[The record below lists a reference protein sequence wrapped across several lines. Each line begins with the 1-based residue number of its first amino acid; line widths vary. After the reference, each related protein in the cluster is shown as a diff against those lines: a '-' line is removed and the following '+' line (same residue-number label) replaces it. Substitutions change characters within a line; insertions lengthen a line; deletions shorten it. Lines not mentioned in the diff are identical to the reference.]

1 MNIIIVGS
9 GKVGEAL
16 ATQLNKEGNDVT
28 IIDENA
34 EKVRTIANKLDIM
47 GVIGNGASRTTQKD
61 AGIDKADLLIAV
73 TGTDEVNLL
82 SCLVAKKSAG
92 CRTIARL
99 KNPEYNTDAHYFK
112 DELGLAMVINP
123 EEAAAK
129 EIARVLKFPSAMK
142 IESFAKGRVD
152 LLTFKIPEG
161 SRLIGMSIKEVAM
174 KFKTNVTFCTIERES
189 DAYIANGN
197 FVFAEK
203 DTVSFI
209 ASSKDAQDFF
219 STVDHKIQPIKDA
232 IIVGGGE
239 LTHYLCSLLDKSG
252 IAVKVIEK
260 DSERC
265 RDLAV
270 EFEKATVICG
280 DPADEDT
287 LREEGVSK
295 ASAFI
300 ALTGIDEE
308 NILLSLFAKK
318 SGARKVITRIN
329 RIEYDD
335 IINHLDLD
343 TIVYPKNIT
352 ADMIISYVRALN
364 NTRGSDIETL
374 YKIVKG
380 KAEAAEFTVGAGSP
394 IVGKPLSELN
404 FKPNVL
410 IASILR
416 GKLAIVPRGGVVIE
430 AGDSVVVVTKGLSLE
445 DVSDILR

>member
-16 ATQLNKEGNDVT
+16 AYQLNKEGNNVT

-61 AGIDKADLLIAV
+61 AGIDNADLLIAV

-82 SCLVAKKSAG
+82 CCLVAKKSAG

-99 KNPEYNTDAHYFK
+99 KNPEYNTDAPYFK

-129 EIARVLKFPSAMK
+129 EIARILKFPSAMK
-142 IESFAKGRVD
+142 IESFAKGRVE

-161 SRLIGMSIKEVAM
+161 SRLIGMSIKDVAI

-209 ASSKDAQDFF
+209 ASSKDALDFF
-219 STVDHKIQPIKDA
+219 STIDHKIQPIKDA
-232 IIVGGGE
+232 LIVGGGE

-252 IAVKVIEK
+252 ISVKVIEK
-260 DSERC
+260 NAERC
-265 RDLAV
+265 SDLAV
-270 EFEKATVICG
+270 EFEKATVING

-287 LREEGVSK
+287 LREEGVAK

-300 ALTGIDEE
+300 ALTGLDEE

-318 SGARKVITRIN
+318 TGARKVITRIN

-343 TIVYPKNIT
+343 SIVYPKNIT

-364 NTRGSDIETL
+364 NTRGSNIETL

-380 KAEAAEFTVGAGSP
+380 KAEAAEFTVGESSP
-394 IVGKPLSELN
+394 IAGKPLAQLN
-404 FKPNVL
+404 FKQNVL
-410 IASILR
+410 IASIQR
-416 GKLAIVPRGGVVIE
+416 GKTSIIPRGQAVIE
-430 AGDSVVVVTKGLSLE
+430 AGDSVVVVTKGITLE
-445 DVSDILR
+445 DISDILK

>member
-16 ATQLNKEGNDVT
+16 AYQLNKEGNDVT

-47 GVIGNGASRTTQKD
+47 GVIGNGASRATQKD

-73 TGTDEVNLL
+73 TGTDEINLL

-129 EIARVLKFPSAMK
+129 EIARILNFPSALK
-142 IESFAKGRVD
+142 VESFAKGLVE

-174 KFKTNVTFCTIERES
+174 KFKTNVTFCTIERDN

-197 FVFAEK
+197 FVFEER

-209 ASSKDAQDFF
+209 ASSKDAIDFF
-219 STVDHKIQPIKDA
+219 SGIDHKIQPIKDA

-239 LTHYLCSLLDKSG
+239 LTHYLCSLLNRSG
-252 IAVKVIEK
+252 ISVKVIEK
-260 DSERC
+260 DAQRC
-265 RDLAV
+265 SDLAI
-270 EFEKATVICG
+270 EFGKATIING

-300 ALTGIDEE
+300 ALTGLDEE

-318 SGARKVITRIN
+318 TGARKVITRIN

-343 TIVYPKNIT
+343 SIVYPKNIT

-364 NTRGSDIETL
+364 NTRGSNIETL

-380 KAEAAEFTVGAGSP
+380 KAEAAEFTVGEGSP
-394 IVGKPLSELN
+394 IAGKPLAELN

-410 IASILR
+410 IASIKR
-416 GKLAIVPRGGVVIE
+416 GKTSIIPRGQAVIE

-445 DVSDILR
+445 DISDILK